1 MSKRGLPE
9 TVRMRHEA
17 HYVETLSASSGRPVG
32 RMVPIDKV
40 DPNPDQPRQLMGDL
54 TELKAS
60 IAEKGIIEPLIV
72 RPRGERYGIIAGER
86 RYQAAVQLGLTELP
100 VVVRPADE
108 SESIELALIE
118 NLQRR
123 DLTAFEEAQGLAAL
137 AERFQYTHEQLAKR
151 LGRSRASVTESL
163 SLNAMPEEVQRLCR
177 LAGITS
183 KSILLEIVRQRNPE
197 AMAAFIEQITRD
209 MGGTRR
215 RAREAAAGRR
225 RGRTRPFVYRYASP
239 NRTFSLRLAFRKTR
253 VPRDQLIAALEGIID
268 DLRRSED
275 GHIDDLRRS
284 EDGLRS
290 EDGRIDDPRRS
301 EDGLRSEDGREPDG
315 PRQPDDGLEIDD
327 HRPEDRGSDDLRRPE
342 DGRHRPE
349 DRGSDDLRR
358 PEDGREPDE

>member
-32 RMVPIDKV
+32 RMVPIDRV
-40 DPNPDQPRQLMGDL
+40 DPNPDQPRQMMGDL
-54 TELKAS
+54 TGLKAS

-151 LGRSRASVTESL
+151 LGRSRAAVTESL

-197 AMAAFIEQITRD
+197 AMAAFVEQITRD
-209 MGGTRR
+209 VGGTRR

-225 RGRTRPFVYRYASP
+225 GARGRTRPFVYRYASP

-275 GHIDDLRRS
+275 GREPDVDDPRRSEDGREIDGLQRPEDGREPDGLQRPEDGRDDLRRS
-284 EDGLRS
+284 EDG
-290 EDGRIDDPRRS
+290 
-301 EDGLRSEDGREPDG
+301 REIAG
-315 PRQPDDGLEIDD
+315 PRQ
-327 HRPEDRGSDDLRRPE
+327 
-342 DGRHRPE
+342 
-349 DRGSDDLRR
+349 

>member
-137 AERFQYTHEQLAKR
+137 AERFRYTHEQLAKR

-275 GHIDDLRRS
+275 GREIDGLSRPADGREIDDRRS
-284 EDGLRS
+284 A
-290 EDGRIDDPRRS
+290 DGRETNDLRRS

-315 PRQPDDGLEIDD
+315 PRQPDDGREIDD
-327 HRPEDRGSDDLRRPE
+327 HRPEDRGGDDR
-342 DGRHRPE
+342 
-349 DRGSDDLRR
+349 RR

>member
-32 RMVPIDKV
+32 RMVPIDRV
-40 DPNPDQPRQLMGDL
+40 DPNPDQPRQMMGDL
-54 TELKAS
+54 TGLKAS

-151 LGRSRASVTESL
+151 LGRSRAAVTESL

-197 AMAAFIEQITRD
+197 AMAAFVEQITRD
-209 MGGTRR
+209 VGGTRR

-225 RGRTRPFVYRYASP
+225 GARGRTRPFVYRYASP

-275 GHIDDLRRS
+275 GREPDV
-284 EDGLRS
+284 
-290 EDGRIDDPRRS
+290 DDPRRS
-301 EDGLRSEDGREPDG
+301 EDGREIAG
-315 PRQPDDGLEIDD
+315 PQ
-327 HRPEDRGSDDLRRPE
+327 RPEDDREPGEIDEIAGPRRPE
-342 DGRHRPE
+342 DGREIAGP
-349 DRGSDDLRR
+349 RR

>member
-17 HYVETLSASSGRPVG
+17 HYVETLAASSGRPVG
-32 RMVPIDKV
+32 RMVPIDRV

-123 DLTAFEEAQGLAAL
+123 DLTPFEEAQGLAAL
-137 AERFQYTHEQLAKR
+137 AERFRYTHEQLAKR
-151 LGRSRASVTESL
+151 LGRSRASVSESL

-225 RGRTRPFVYRYASP
+225 AGRGRTRPFVYRYASP

-275 GHIDDLRRS
+275 G
-284 EDGLRS
+284 
-290 EDGRIDDPRRS
+290 
-301 EDGLRSEDGREPDG
+301 REIDG
-315 PRQPDDGLEIDD
+315 P
-327 HRPEDRGSDDLRRPE
+327 RRPE
-342 DGRHRPE
+342 DSAPADPE
-349 DRGSDDLRR
+349 A
-358 PEDGREPDE
+358 PENQAPVSRKLT

>member
-137 AERFQYTHEQLAKR
+137 AERFRYTHEQLARR

-275 GHIDDLRRS
+275 GREIDGLSRPADGRETNDRRS
-284 EDGLRS
+284 A
-290 EDGRIDDPRRS
+290 DGRETNDPRRS

-315 PRQPDDGLEIDD
+315 
-327 HRPEDRGSDDLRRPE
+327 
-342 DGRHRPE
+342 
-349 DRGSDDLRR
+349 LRR
-358 PEDGREPDE
+358 PEDGREIDDPRPEDRGIDDRRRPGDGREPDE